1 MVEDE
6 LAAVSLARRQVDDR
20 VLETQGQIGVL
31 DDQLGCG
38 IAVLRDRVR
47 DGITV
52 GLRQAVDRALQAPA
66 LGQAWTGNNGE
77 RFLLLP
83 TDLSIDGFRVS
94 HG

>member
-1 MVEDE
+1 VEDE

-20 VLETQGQIGVL
+20 VLETQGQIGML
-31 DDQLGCG
+31 DGQLESG
-38 IAVLRDRVR
+38 IAHLRDQVR

-52 GLRQAVDRALQAPA
+52 GLRQAVDRALQSPA
-66 LGQAWTGNNGE
+66 LGQPWTGNNGE